1 MSVCLF
7 VCLLFFRR
15 KVVEESGGKGIK
27 QKFNTMI
34 VGFAVVAVV
43 VVVAIFRE
51 RRRWDK

>member
-7 VCLLFFRR
+7 VCCFSGVKLWK
-15 KVVEESGGKGIK
+15 KVGKGIK